1 MSESFSNS
9 ANSSIQELNTFKV
22 GLGSKF
28 ARPLKL
34 TGGAGSDEL
43 FGGTGHDLIRGGNG
57 HDLLIGKIGNDRLQ
71 GELGNDRLFGG
82 AGNDRLF
89 GGAGNDRLFGG
100 AGNDR
105 LFGGAGNDR
114 LKGGGGRDHLVGG
127 SGNDRLF
134 GGQGDDVLKGSNGF
148 DVLDGGDGNDFLD
161 GGGGNDRMYGG
172 RGQDRLNGG
181 VGNDALFG
189 GTDDDDLNGGW
200 GDDHLSGGQGN
211 DRLDGGGGE
220 DHVYGGQ
227 GDDTLAYRVSQNV
240 RAHDVYNGG
249 QGNDILELSFTVAQW
264 QSAIVQDD
272 VAAYLSFLSGGT
284 GAGTRQTGHSTF
296 EFEAFSLTAQNFETL
311 QVVVDGQSLD
321 PIDEPVDLTDDQYQ
335 ISEGDSATSYL
346 SVLGNDHVPDL
357 VRTLSLVSRP
367 AEGILNFNTGT
378 RGAPDGTFSYDPN
391 GAFEDLADGETRDV
405 VFTYQVI
412 DSDGDIEQATA
423 TITVNGEND
432 SPLAVAASATVGE
445 DDVSVTV
452 QVGGSDVDTTDTLRF
467 EVLDAP
473 MDANGN
479 HYGSVVNND
488 DGTFTFMT
496 GDNFQFLDAGET
508 RDVSFSY
515 VAIDDSGTANDTSAA
530 QTVTITV
537 TGEDDAPLVLG
548 TPPDEDTFVF
558 TTTGQSIFESGG
570 ASSASPELS
579 FIGGSWRETFSE
591 M

>member
-71 GELGNDRLFGG
+71 GEL
-82 AGNDRLF
+82 GNDRLF

-423 TITVNGEND
+423 R
-432 SPLAVAASATVGE
+432 SP
-445 DDVSVTV
+445 
-452 QVGGSDVDTTDTLRF
+452 
-467 EVLDAP
+467 
-473 MDANGN
+473 
-479 HYGSVVNND
+479 
-488 DGTFTFMT
+488 
-496 GDNFQFLDAGET
+496 
-508 RDVSFSY
+508 
-515 VAIDDSGTANDTSAA
+515 
-530 QTVTITV
+530 
-537 TGEDDAPLVLG
+537 
-548 TPPDEDTFVF
+548 
-558 TTTGQSIFESGG
+558 
-570 ASSASPELS
+570 
-579 FIGGSWRETFSE
+579 
-591 M
+591 